1 MNCVLNSINNSEL
14 GNYGTSFV
22 SEYDLYTP
30 DEFYE
35 DEYATVPMMAIHP
48 SFVRDNEEE
57 LHTSFEAAISER
69 LEDLS
74 ERLSRLS
81 NASMSSINV
90 SARSTEP
97 LAPKHAARTV
107 LSPQMRQ
114 RILLGGFGLMC
125 MVGGF
130 DLMGLLMLHMH

>member
-1 MNCVLNSINNSEL
+1 MNCVLNSTSNSEL
-14 GNYGTSFV
+14 GNYGASFV
-22 SEYDLYTP
+22 SEYELYTP
-30 DEFYE
+30 EEFYE
-35 DEYATVPMMAIHP
+35 DEYATVPIMAVHP
-48 SFVRDNEEE
+48 SFVRDDEEE
-57 LHTSFEAAISER
+57 LHTSFEAAISGR

-81 NASMSSINV
+81 SASMSSINV

-97 LAPKHAARTV
+97 LTPTPF
-107 LSPQMRQ
+107 LSQKMRQ